1 MYNSN
6 FLYRNL
12 PLRLCLLFLCQAV
25 LLSWGLTAGARRHG
39 LAPTQDR
46 AEPTVVLGWVAPP
59 APLVPLVEIGRG
71 RGCGGGTEVRAEP
84 GRGRG
89 GVSSC
94 GAAGPVRPKTSP
106 TPLAPPSRVGHSRRL
121 ASVGERWSPLARDTV
136 GSAGGVRTQVPARAE
151 LAALTGP
158 AGPGPGPGRAEG
170 PARPPGPAADQAP
183 GTMGLGP

>member
-1 MYNSN
+1 M
-6 FLYRNL
+6 
-12 PLRLCLLFLCQAV
+12 
-25 LLSWGLTAGARRHG
+25 
-39 LAPTQDR
+39 
-46 AEPTVVLGWVAPP
+46 APP

-170 PARPPGPAADQAP
+170 PARPPGPAADQVGTGGRMGWRGAVLRHGPEFEARARPPEGRP
-183 GTMGLGP
+183 GSDRQPQPSQ

>member
-1 MYNSN
+1 M
-6 FLYRNL
+6 
-12 PLRLCLLFLCQAV
+12 
-25 LLSWGLTAGARRHG
+25 
-39 LAPTQDR
+39 
-46 AEPTVVLGWVAPP
+46 APP
-59 APLVPLVEIGRG
+59 APLVPLVEMGRG
-71 RGCGGGTEVRAEP
+71 RGWGGGTEVRAEP

-106 TPLAPPSRVGHSRRL
+106 SPLAPPSRVGHSRRL

-170 PARPPGPAADQAP
+170 PARPPGPAADQVGTGGRMGWRSAVLRHGPEFEARARPPEGRP
-183 GTMGLGP
+183 GSDRRPQPSQ